1 MWAGIETGNPD
12 LFSLAMRFSPTGRRG
27 TPWEIAASV
36 GAGVRA
42 NPADP
47 ERVCRAGVDQ
57 ARSSHDGA
65 VEPAGLEHLEVP
77 TRVVEH
83 LRREGHQQEANDA
96 VGHARAIVLLGGQ
109 PSAGQGHDARDLL
122 PLHRLDNL
130 SGSVGLHCRRG
141 TLHMTEHA
149 DHGIRPAHRLLDRD
163 PIKHVARHNRQAIG
177 GLGDRLGTPGR
188 GAHCVSGVERAAST
202 SRPVRPVAPNRA
214 IRGIGHGFRSAG

>member
-77 TRVVEH
+77 ARVVEH

-96 VGHARAIVLLGGQ
+96 VGHARASCSSAGSPPPDREMMRVICSRCIASTMFLV
-109 PSAGQGHDARDLL
+109 PSACT
-122 PLHRLDNL
+122 
-130 SGSVGLHCRRG
+130 VGEEPF
-141 TLHMTEHA
+141 T
-149 DHGIRPAHRLLDRD
+149 
-163 PIKHVARHNRQAIG
+163 
-177 GLGDRLGTPGR
+177 
-188 GAHCVSGVERAAST
+188 
-202 SRPVRPVAPNRA
+202 
-214 IRGIGHGFRSAG
+214 